1 MLYNPN
7 LTIERYLIMAHEI
20 ATTISGKAAMAYVGD
35 TPWHGLGQQL
45 TADSSIE
52 TWAEE
57 SGLDF
62 QLATADVQFTP
73 PPGVWNGYKSQSL
86 PFAGKKV
93 MYRTDSNLPLGLVS
107 TQYKIVQPIEV
118 LEFFRDMVG
127 TVANLET
134 AGVLRNGA
142 HYWALAKMDGEFNVA
157 GDQVNQYLLLA
168 SSCDGSLATQ
178 ARLTSVRVVCNNT
191 LQLATGKSGQ
201 VVQVRHN
208 STFNAADVKSQLGE
222 FNDAFKNFEQTAKF
236 LANIKMSSS
245 QAQAIFTK
253 ILGGD
258 DKKPSR
264 AATRALTLFEGAGIG
279 AGLESAKGT
288 AWGALNAVTQL
299 MDWETARTDDARLA
313 NAWFGGGVNVKA
325 KTVEALM
332 ALA

>member
-1 MLYNPN
+1 
-7 LTIERYLIMAHEI
+7 MAHLI
-20 ATTISGKAAMAYVGD
+20 ANTISGKAAIAYVGE

-73 PPGVWNGYKSQSL
+73 PASVWNGFKAQSL
-86 PFAGKKV
+86 PYDGKKV

-107 TQYKIVQPIEV
+107 SQYKIVQPIEV

-127 TVANLET
+127 NIAHLET

-142 HYWALAKMDGEFNVA
+142 HYWALAKMDGEFNIA
-157 GDQVNQYLLLA
+157 GDKVNQYLLLA
-168 SSCDGSLATQ
+168 SSADGSLATQ

-191 LQLATGKSGQ
+191 LQLAQQKGKANVS
-201 VVQVRHN
+201 VRHN
-208 STFNAADVKSQLGE
+208 SIFRPEAIKAELANSNETFRM
-222 FNDAFKNFEQTAKF
+222 FEQTAKF
-236 LANIKMSSS
+236 LASIKVGST

-258 DKKPSR
+258 EKNPSR
-264 AATRALTLFEGAGIG
+264 AAARALALFEGAGIG
-279 AGLESAKGT
+279 AELESSKGT

-299 MDWETARTDDARLA
+299 MDWETARTGDARLA
-313 NAWFGGGVNVKA
+313 NAWFGGGVNVKQQ
-325 KTVEALM
+325 TVDA
-332 ALA
+332 AAITF

>member
-1 MLYNPN
+1 
-7 LTIERYLIMAHEI
+7 MAHMI
-20 ATTISGKAAMAYVGD
+20 ATTSTGKAAMAYVGD

-45 TADSSIE
+45 TVDAPLE

-62 QLATADVQFTP
+62 MINSADVQFATP
-73 PPGVWNGYKSQSL
+73 DTAWSKSVTL
-86 PFAGKKV
+86 PYAGKKV
-93 MYRTDSNLPLGLVS
+93 LYRADSNIPLGLVS
-107 TQYKIVQPIEV
+107 DKYKIVQPMEV

-127 TVANLET
+127 SIAQLET

-142 HYWALAKMDGEFNVA
+142 HYWALAKMDGEFAIA
-157 GDQVNQYLLLA
+157 GDKVNQYLLLA
-168 SSCDGSLATQ
+168 SSADGSLATQ

-191 LQLATGKSGQ
+191 LQLAAKDRNSS

-208 STFNAADVKSQLGE
+208 SVFNPSSVRAELGE
-222 FNDAFKNFEQTAKF
+222 FNDAFKAFEHTAKF
-236 LANIKMSSS
+236 LANIKLSSV
-245 QAQAIFTK
+245 QAQAVFTK
-253 ILGGD
+253 VLGGD

-264 AATRALTLFEGAGIG
+264 AASRALELYEGAGIG
-279 AGLESAKGT
+279 SQLESAKGT

-299 MDWETARTDDARLA
+299 MDWETARTNDARLA

-325 KTVEALM
+325 KVTEELL

>member
-1 MLYNPN
+1 
-7 LTIERYLIMAHEI
+7 MAHLI
-20 ATTISGKAAMAYVGD
+20 ANTISGKAAIAYVGE

-45 TADSSIE
+45 SADSTIE

-73 PPGVWNGYKSQSL
+73 PASVWNGFKAQSL
-86 PFAGKKV
+86 PYDGKKV

-107 TQYKIVQPIEV
+107 SQYKIVQPIEV

-127 TVANLET
+127 NIAHLET

-142 HYWALAKMDGEFNVA
+142 HYWALAKMDGEFNIA
-157 GDQVNQYLLLA
+157 GDKVNQYLLLA
-168 SSCDGSLATQ
+168 SSADGSLATQ

-191 LQLATGKSGQ
+191 LQLAQQKGKANVS
-201 VVQVRHN
+201 VRHN
-208 STFNAADVKSQLGE
+208 SIFRPEAIKAELANSNETFRM
-222 FNDAFKNFEQTAKF
+222 FEQTAKT
-236 LANIKMSSS
+236 LASIKLGSTM
-245 QAQAIFTK
+245 AQAIFTK

-258 DKKPSR
+258 EKNPSR
-264 AATRALTLFEGAGIG
+264 AAARALTLFEGAGIG
-279 AGLESAKGT
+279 SELESSKGT

-299 MDWETARTDDARLA
+299 MDWETARTGDARLA
-313 NAWFGGGVNVKA
+313 NAWFGGGVNVKQQA
-325 KTVEALM
+325 VDALL

>member
-1 MLYNPN
+1 
-7 LTIERYLIMAHEI
+7 MAHML
-20 ATTISGKAAMAYVGD
+20 ATTASGKAAMAYVGD
-35 TPWHGLGQQL
+35 TPWHGLGQRL
-45 TADSSIE
+45 TADASLDI
-52 TWAEE
+52 WAEE

-62 QLATADVQFTP
+62 MIESAGVQFEVP
-73 PPGVWNGYKSQSL
+73 ASSWSKGQIL
-86 PFAGKKV
+86 PFEGKKV
-93 MYRTDSNLPLGLVS
+93 LYRADSNMPLGLVS
-107 TQYKIVQPIEV
+107 NKYKVVQPMEV

-127 TVANLET
+127 SIAHLET

-142 HYWALAKMDGEFNVA
+142 HYWALAKMDGEFAVA
-157 GDQVNQYLLLA
+157 GDKVNQYLLLA

-191 LQLATGKSGQ
+191 LQLATNRSGN

-208 STFNAADVKSQLGE
+208 SVFDAAQVKSQLGE
-222 FNDAFKNFEQTAKF
+222 FNDAFKAFEQTAKF
-236 LANIKMSSS
+236 LAGIKVSSNQAMSV
-245 QAQAIFTK
+245 FTK

-264 AATRALTLFEGAGIG
+264 AATRALALFEGGGIG
-279 AGLESAKGT
+279 ADLESSKGT

-299 MDWETARTDDARLA
+299 LDWETARTPDARMA

-325 KTVEALM
+325 KVAEELL